1 MTISDS
7 ALINTVRDI
16 LLQDSR
22 TAGQTIDVIASE
34 GVIVLFGACDEDDQ
48 AHVAVTLTEGLVG
61 VKQVLDRIT
70 RRNVRVRK
78 VASA

>member
-16 LLQDSR
+16 LLKDSR

-34 GVIVLFGACDEDDQ
+34 GVIVLFGTCDEDHQ
-48 AHVAVTLTEGLVG
+48 AHVAVTLAEGLVG
-61 VKQVLDRIT
+61 VKHVLDRIT
-70 RRNVRVRK
+70 RRNIRVRK
-78 VASA
+78 AA